1 MDAGGVE
8 AGTRERVER
17 RHLAGDALAA
27 KPATVRPLRA
37 DVAVA
42 VDRRQRH
49 VPRPCPRDADGGRAP
64 RDEAAEAGR
73 ERASV
78 DHNGGRCPPE
88 LRTPPTQSSGWME
101 PTVQRGILWGIVSS
115 LLFVVL
121 LLGYRLITS
130 VVVVSLPVLIGG
142 GVGVGVVTAGLSYAI
157 DTRLG

>member
-1 MDAGGVE
+1 
-8 AGTRERVER
+8 
-17 RHLAGDALAA
+17 
-27 KPATVRPLRA
+27 
-37 DVAVA
+37 
-42 VDRRQRH
+42 
-49 VPRPCPRDADGGRAP
+49 
-64 RDEAAEAGR
+64 
-73 ERASV
+73 
-78 DHNGGRCPPE
+78 
-88 LRTPPTQSSGWME
+88 ME